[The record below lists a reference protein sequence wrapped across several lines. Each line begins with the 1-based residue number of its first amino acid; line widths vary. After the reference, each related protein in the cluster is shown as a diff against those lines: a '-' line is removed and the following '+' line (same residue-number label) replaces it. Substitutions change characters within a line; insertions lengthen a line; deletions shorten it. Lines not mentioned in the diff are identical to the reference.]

1 MPRGG
6 KNHEGLFVDSFSNRR
21 RCSDFRCP
29 KFSRSS
35 YRDKIS
41 RMEI

>member
-6 KNHEGLFVDSFSNRR
+6 KNDEDLFVDSFFNRR

-35 YRDKIS
+35 YYDKIS
-41 RMEI
+41 LMEI